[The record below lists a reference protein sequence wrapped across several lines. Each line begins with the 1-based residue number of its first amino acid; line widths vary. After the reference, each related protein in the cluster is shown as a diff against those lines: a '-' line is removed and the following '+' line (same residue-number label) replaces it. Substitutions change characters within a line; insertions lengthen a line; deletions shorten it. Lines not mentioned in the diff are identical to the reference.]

1 MMRGIKVVL
10 LAVLLPLSV
19 LATGHTSA
27 QRDFAVSKD
36 ESLQS
41 RPTLAYDANHDRF
54 LVTWTDFRNRH
65 TSGVDIY
72 GRLIDSRG
80 QPVGGDFPISG
91 ARRGQGTSAVAFDP
105 LHNRYL
111 VVWADWREAKSVDS
125 DIYGRLINADGSP
138 FGDDFAITRRRVS
151 QKQPTVAF
159 DPFHRR
165 FLVIWKDFR
174 GKDVERLYGQFID
187 PQGALVGN
195 EFAVAQG
202 VGKQDRP
209 SLYYDQKRKR
219 FLVVWRDIVDEHQYL
234 TTPLKGKGIFA
245 AFIDAERGPQAEAGS
260 LIDTEEDA
268 CLPPSL
274 YAAAYAPEEDVFLV
288 VWTTARDYD
297 KRGLD
302 VYGAFV
308 RAKDGKRQGRAFPI
322 AVESDY
328 QEFPSVAY
336 DPRHHRFLV
345 IWYDLRRDHSALNQ
359 DIYGRYIT
367 AKGQFSEEFLVSDF
381 RAPGI
386 RRYPAISFSSK
397 SDSFLMIWE
406 DSRHKTKTTHS
417 QRIYGRIRTVETTR

>member
-219 FLVVWRDIVDEHQYL
+219 FLVVWRDIE
-234 TTPLKGKGIFA
+234 I
-245 AFIDAERGPQAEAGS
+245 
-260 LIDTEEDA
+260 
-268 CLPPSL
+268 
-274 YAAAYAPEEDVFLV
+274 
-288 VWTTARDYD
+288 
-297 KRGLD
+297 
-302 VYGAFV
+302 
-308 RAKDGKRQGRAFPI
+308 GRAH
-322 AVESDY
+322 V
-328 QEFPSVAY
+328 
-336 DPRHHRFLV
+336 
-345 IWYDLRRDHSALNQ
+345 
-359 DIYGRYIT
+359 
-367 AKGQFSEEFLVSDF
+367 
-381 RAPGI
+381 
-386 RRYPAISFSSK
+386 
-397 SDSFLMIWE
+397 
-406 DSRHKTKTTHS
+406 
-417 QRIYGRIRTVETTR
+417 

>member
-1 MMRGIKVVL
+1 MMRRIKVVL
-10 LAVLLPLSV
+10 LAALSLLSV
-19 LATGHTSA
+19 LATGDPA
-27 QRDFAVSKD
+27 FQGDFPVSED

-54 LVTWTDFRNRH
+54 LVTWTDFRNRRS
-65 TSGVDIY
+65 SGVDIY
-72 GRLIDSRG
+72 GRLLDARG
-80 QPVGGDFPISG
+80 KPIGGDFPISS

-111 VVWADWREAKSVDS
+111 VVWADWRDARSVDS
-125 DIYGRLINADGSP
+125 DIYGRLLSADGSLYGEEFP
-138 FGDDFAITRRRVS
+138 IARRRVS

-165 FLVIWKDFR
+165 FLVIWKDYR
-174 GKDVERLYGQFID
+174 GMDVERLYGQFID
-187 PQGALVGN
+187 PQGDLFGD
-195 EFAVAQG
+195 EFAVAKG

-209 SLYYDQKRKR
+209 SLYYDQTRKR

-245 AFIDAERGPQAEAGS
+245 AFIDAERGPQGGTGS

-274 YAAAYAPEEDVFLV
+274 YAADYAPEEDVFLV
-288 VWTTARDYD
+288 VWTTARDYE
-297 KRGLD
+297 KQGLD

-336 DPRHHRFLV
+336 DPTHHRFLV
-345 IWYDLRRDHSALNQ
+345 IWYDLRRDHRALNQ
-359 DIYGRYIT
+359 DVYGRYIT
-367 AKGQFSEEFLVSDF
+367 VKGEFSEEFLVSDF

-386 RRYPAISFSSK
+386 RRYPAISFSPK
-397 SDSFLMIWE
+397 SDSFFMIWE
-406 DSRHKTKTTHS
+406 DSRSKTKTTHS
-417 QRIYGRIRTVETTR
+417 QRIYGRIL